1 MEAVLQDGGVERF
14 FGHLDRTLALGPQ
27 ASLAKPVAVRFAL
40 GEAGSWLLRAS
51 PSAPGSVVLENGA
64 APQQVDAAC
73 TVSCSQQTLLDL
85 AGGRLKPAAAYL
97 KGQIRVAGDRAV
109 FMQLR
114 SAIQAAG
121 LELKHEVGARPSSA
135 ASVAVLGATVRAG
148 ANDRYAV
155 YQLQVSEG
163 ERSWLLLR
171 RWSEVRQLERQ
182 LTKLRPAAV
191 APPPKLPRSLDFAGS
206 LEAAFLAKRCAEISR
221 YVDGLLASYALSL
234 ADGEGPEPLLRFLA
248 DDGDDAEPALLG
260 LDGRRASSSQQMTR
274 PPTSMSSAAVDP
286 LGAAAGGAAASY
298 PGLASPPSARSAPP
312 LVLMKSAFLASRLS
326 TALASPG
333 ATSASAGGGGSGT
346 GGGGRSASCS
356 NPTRGSATASG
367 ALASP
372 PPAACATSQ
381 ATPSSQR
388 TRRIPDVYPPP
399 LDSFSRGQGGASSLA
414 FDGDDDFAAAAAAAA
429 TAGGGAQ
436 QSQQHSQEAIFVAR
450 GSWADATASPW
461 SAEPLPPTMMAE
473 EEAADASRRSIGAR
487 DSPDGPPSVRVG
499 EGVDA
504 YSGLLLRRM
513 QSEATSAPICAESDA
528 VALGVRVRLL
538 RRLRSLEAAQRRR
551 DDAAAAR
558 RDGVLRLL
566 KLVLL
571 GAAAVGAAEHGL
583 RWLCCGLLLL
593 HVRCGA
599 RAPGGPLA
607 AALLTCAS
615 LLAVGGAYGWALSC
629 RADAASQLAADA
641 AAAVEEAAAVATGAA
656 SWADEMATAA
666 AAASDGEGG
675 GEGGHAERLF
685 AATDVAMEAATSK
698 QEAAT
703 LHAVAAAAAL
713 AAADGAAAIDASAGA
728 LGVAAGGVR
737 AAGGLAAG
745 ALLHAAAAV
754 RAAAVAWRVGGA
766 ALLLCACVAFRLFG
780 RIFRIYSIAF
790 GAIGSY
796 ILARRLL
803 EWAAKLGLSSA
814 AEDRVWSWLHRRMAR
829 PVCAQLVGLRSVFVK
844 FGQYVGG
851 RADIVPPEWADAL
864 KQLQDDLPA
873 DSDRHTRRT
882 VREAF
887 GASIEQVFASFE
899 MAPIASASV
908 AQVHVATLRGTQQ
921 KVVLK
926 LQHRGV
932 ASLMAR
938 DMVAA
943 KRIAAFVR
951 RFAPSFATLH
961 TVLCAWE
968 GEMVKELDFNVE
980 ASNLSEVAHNLRQAR
995 VEAAVPTPLP
1005 GLVARQALV
1014 MSFEEGF
1021 KVTDEESLALHGVD
1035 RHALMARIVNVYGQQ
1050 LFVDGFFNADP
1061 HAGNLMV
1068 QVRPPRGGDGSPHHH
1083 HRGGGGGGGS
1093 VGGSVGGG
1101 GGLAVPVLLDFGM
1114 TVRLSHKQ
1122 RLGYARLAHAA
1133 HQMDV
1138 AALQE
1143 AVRSLG
1149 VVNSQSEELPGRDL
1163 EFWRFFLRD
1172 TGGRAAMQTQAK
1184 AFFAERGKQRTS
1196 DKAAGRGDRRVADIP
1211 PDLIF
1216 FWRVVGRCAASAR
1229 RSRSSSPIWSSSR
1242 SARASPSPPRRRRR
1256 SAPSRRRRRRSGCP
1270 RRRRSCTRGSAR
1282 CWSSCA
1288 RAAACAAACRR
1299 ACAATASRSQR
1310 RPPASAA
1317 SPTRALCSR
1326 RRRWRSSSS
1335 PTCSRCSRSTPSSR
1349 PTRRSATRRRSRSYG
1364 RSSAQSTAAP
1374 PRCATRSRTRC
1385 RCRRR
1390 RATCCSPPPPSPT
1403 SPPARPTSRTAP
1415 VAAPTAAPPRP
1426 PRPCRPRR
1434 PRRRGARWAARV
1446 CCRRSS
1452 RARRASATAGCS
1464 PGSCSARAAARRTP
1478 ICCPSCWRPS
1488 RACGPAPSP
1497 QTSPTTPPS
1506 SRRASPPPSS
1516 ASPPPW
1522 TRPPHPPRR
1531 PLRPPPRPRPPPP
1544 PPMPPP
1550 PPLPPPPRRR
1560 RRRRRPPSTRVRAL
1574 RWRCAT
1580 C

>member
-1 MEAVLQDGGVERF
+1 M
-14 FGHLDRTLALGPQ
+14 
-27 ASLAKPVAVRFAL
+27 
-40 GEAGSWLLRAS
+40 
-51 PSAPGSVVLENGA
+51 
-64 APQQVDAAC
+64 
-73 TVSCSQQTLLDL
+73 
-85 AGGRLKPAAAYL
+85 
-97 KGQIRVAGDRAV
+97 
-109 FMQLR
+109 
-114 SAIQAAG
+114 
-121 LELKHEVGARPSSA
+121 
-135 ASVAVLGATVRAG
+135 
-148 ANDRYAV
+148 
-155 YQLQVSEG
+155 
-163 ERSWLLLR
+163 
-171 RWSEVRQLERQ
+171 
-182 LTKLRPAAV
+182 
-191 APPPKLPRSLDFAGS
+191 
-206 LEAAFLAKRCAEISR
+206 
-221 YVDGLLASYALSL
+221 
-234 ADGEGPEPLLRFLA
+234 
-248 DDGDDAEPALLG
+248 
-260 LDGRRASSSQQMTR
+260 
-274 PPTSMSSAAVDP
+274 
-286 LGAAAGGAAASY
+286 
-298 PGLASPPSARSAPP
+298 
-312 LVLMKSAFLASRLS
+312 
-326 TALASPG
+326 
-333 ATSASAGGGGSGT
+333 
-346 GGGGRSASCS
+346 
-356 NPTRGSATASG
+356 
-367 ALASP
+367 
-372 PPAACATSQ
+372 
-381 ATPSSQR
+381 
-388 TRRIPDVYPPP
+388 
-399 LDSFSRGQGGASSLA
+399 
-414 FDGDDDFAAAAAAAA
+414 
-429 TAGGGAQ
+429 
-436 QSQQHSQEAIFVAR
+436 AR

-675 GEGGHAERLF
+675 GEGGDAERLF

-703 LHAVAAAAAL
+703 LHAAAAAAAL

-737 AAGGLAAG
+737 AAGGLVAG

-754 RAAAVAWRVGGA
+754 RTAAVAWRVGGA

-780 RIFRIYSIAF
+780 RIFRIYSVAF
-790 GAIGSY
+790 GTIGTY
-796 ILARRLL
+796 MLARRLL

-844 FGQYVGG
+844 FGQYIGG

-1216 FWRVVGRCAASAR
+1216 FWRVVGLLRGLCASLKVEL
-1229 RSRSSSPIWSSSR
+1229 PY
-1242 SARASPSPPRRRRR
+1242 
-1256 SAPSRRRRRRSGCP
+1256 
-1270 RRRRSCTRGSAR
+1270 
-1282 CWSSCA
+1282 
-1288 RAAACAAACRR
+1288 
-1299 ACAATASRSQR
+1299 
-1310 RPPASAA
+1310 
-1317 SPTRALCSR
+1317 LELL
-1326 RRRWRSSSS
+1326 
-1335 PTCSRCSRSTPSSR
+1335 
-1349 PTRRSATRRRSRSYG
+1349 
-1364 RSSAQSTAAP
+1364 AQ
-1374 PRCATRSRTRC
+1374 
-1385 RCRRR
+1385 
-1390 RATCCSPPPPSPT
+1390 
-1403 SPPARPTSRTAP
+1403 
-1415 VAAPTAAPPRP
+1415 
-1426 PRPCRPRR
+1426 
-1434 PRRRGARWAARV
+1434 
-1446 CCRRSS
+1446 
-1452 RARRASATAGCS
+1452 RARIAL
-1464 PGSCSARAAARRTP
+1464 AAET
-1478 ICCPSCWRPS
+1478 
-1488 RACGPAPSP
+1488 PSP
-1497 QTSPTTPPS
+1497 Q
-1506 SRRASPPPSS
+1506 RALSTAPPPLRLPAAAAQLHARLGALLIDLC
-1516 ASPPPW
+1516 ASGRVCGGVQACVRRNGVTLAEAAAGFRGVADP
-1522 TRPPHPPRR
+1522 R
-1531 PLRPPPRPRPPPP
+1531 PLLASS
-1544 PPMPPP
+1544 PMALLELSNLLAVLALHALVKADTSLTYETPLAQLWPQLGAKYGRTATLRDALSHKV
-1550 PPLPPPPRRR
+1550 PLPPPPRDVLLSAAALANLPARQADLEDGPGGGADSGTASAAPPAPPVPSRGPVGSSGLLPALEPRSTGLSHGWLLAGLVQRARGGKAYADLLPELLAPLEGVWAGPLPADVADDAALVSSGFAATLKRLAPAMDAPAAPAAPPASAATAPSATTAAADASPTSAAAAASAPAASSTPAFDAGAGAAMAMRDVLINAGVVNGATVRGACVPGLSAFGTASGVCSLLGGAAALAPSGAWEVRCGVEPSEMFGERSWGLGLQRYERR
-1560 RRRRRPPSTRVRAL
+1560 GGQGGPLLGLHSFGGSVALFDPRSGLSVAVLLNDQQLDYAATREVLAL
-1574 RWRCAT
+1574 VAAELKLGQLSFLENGFF
-1580 C
+1580 